1 MRRNGS
7 ADGTVS
13 RCDASSRKSRE
24 RRHCGVVS
32 AVSEILGIVERRTFL
47 IKVIEVKLKEAKGKL
62 FANAP
67 VSYIFVSSVW
77 YSSRILILS
86 LLRAIIIALNKMEM

>member
-47 IKVIEVKLKEAKGKL
+47 IKVKLKEAKGKL